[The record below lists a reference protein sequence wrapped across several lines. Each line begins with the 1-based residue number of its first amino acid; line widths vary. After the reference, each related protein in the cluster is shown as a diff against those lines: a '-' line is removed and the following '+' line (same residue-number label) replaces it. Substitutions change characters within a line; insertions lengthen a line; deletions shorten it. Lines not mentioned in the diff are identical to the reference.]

1 MDWPTLL
8 EGFFEAARESVWHR
22 FVVAGIGGLLC
33 VLVVAAVNSLRRWR
47 GERSAR
53 RRGAARALR
62 DQGEYHAQLK
72 HRHEALELYDLS
84 IELNPREGQVYFMR
98 GCLYAELGDPNRAAA
113 DWRRCLARLPRHRDA
128 NRRLSEMGHQA
139 QAAMP
144 RAAFLWGAVAVLL
157 LFTLV
162 GISTR

>member
-1 MDWPTLL
+1 VDWPALV
-8 EGFFEAARESVWHR
+8 EGIFAAARESAWHR
-22 FVVAGIGGLLC
+22 FIVAGIGGLLS
-33 VLVVAAVNSLRRWR
+33 VLAVAAVSSLRRWWT
-47 GERSAR
+47 ERSAKR
-53 RRGAARALR
+53 QGAARALR

-72 HRHEALELYDLS
+72 HRHEALELFDLS
-84 IELNPREGQVYFMR
+84 IELNPREGQVYYLR
-98 GCLYAELGDPNRAAA
+98 GCLHAELGDPNRAVA

-128 NRRLSEMGHQA
+128 HRRLSETGQHA

-157 LFTLV
+157 FFTLV